1 MAFYG
6 YLLMFTSFGCI
17 IPLINKLS
25 IHMSYEFPLRVYQL
39 SHIES
44 RKVWELL
51 GSIFM
56 LSAALYKASDLK
68 DMQLAWIAYHH
79 AYRSFNM
86 DPYYK
91 RQHFIFTIARSVLF
105 SLYSSPPLIVGDHLM
120 NILLQSRKAT

>member
-1 MAFYG
+1 
-6 YLLMFTSFGCI
+6 
-17 IPLINKLS
+17 
-25 IHMSYEFPLRVYQL
+25 
-39 SHIES
+39 
-44 RKVWELL
+44 
-51 GSIFM
+51 M